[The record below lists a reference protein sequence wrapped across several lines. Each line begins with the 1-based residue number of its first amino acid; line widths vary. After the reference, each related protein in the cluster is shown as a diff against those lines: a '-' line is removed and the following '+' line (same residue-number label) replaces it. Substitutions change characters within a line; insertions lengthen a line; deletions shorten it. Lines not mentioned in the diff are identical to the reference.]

1 MWCYFQRFHIYSV
14 TGFSIIIDLILP
26 FYWLI
31 LQRFG
36 FCIPGMNITIHFD
49 TRRTSKV
56 DLNNRLWHKQLMIEL
71 KLLLLII
78 IANGTP
84 VLARNIFKSHFETAL
99 DFNRMF
105 FDGRPVFGPTK
116 TWRGIIVAIVITV
129 PFALLLG
136 FTAELGLVLAALAMV
151 GDLLG
156 SFIKRRL
163 KLAPSSRALGLDQI
177 PESLLPM
184 FACQGLLGLS
194 WQSTVMVVFLF
205 FVMELL
211 LSRLLYQ
218 LHIRKHPY

>member
-1 MWCYFQRFHIYSV
+1 V
-14 TGFSIIIDLILP
+14 
-26 FYWLI
+26 
-31 LQRFG
+31 
-36 FCIPGMNITIHFD
+36 
-49 TRRTSKV
+49 
-56 DLNNRLWHKQLMIEL
+56 IEL

-78 IANGTP
+78 IANGAP
-84 VLARNIFKSHFETAL
+84 VLARNILKSRFETAV
-99 DFNRMF
+99 DFNRVF

-116 TWRGIIVAIVITV
+116 TWRGIISAIFLTI

-136 FTAELGLVLAALAMV
+136 FTAELGLVLAALAMA

-156 SFIKRRL
+156 SFIKRRF
-163 KLAPSSRALGLDQI
+163 KLAPSSRALGLDQV

-184 FACQGLLGLS
+184 LACQVLLGLG

>member
-1 MWCYFQRFHIYSV
+1 V
-14 TGFSIIIDLILP
+14 
-26 FYWLI
+26 
-31 LQRFG
+31 
-36 FCIPGMNITIHFD
+36 
-49 TRRTSKV
+49 
-56 DLNNRLWHKQLMIEL
+56 IEL

-78 IANGTP
+78 IANGAP
-84 VLARNIFKSHFETAL
+84 VLARNILKSHFETAV
-99 DFNRMF
+99 DFNRVL

-116 TWRGIIVAIVITV
+116 TWRGFIVAIIATV

-136 FTAELGLVLAALAMV
+136 FTAELGLVLAALAMA

-163 KLAPSSRALGLDQI
+163 RLAPSSRALGLDQI

-184 FACQGLLGLS
+184 LACQGMLSLG

>member
-1 MWCYFQRFHIYSV
+1 
-14 TGFSIIIDLILP
+14 
-26 FYWLI
+26 
-31 LQRFG
+31 
-36 FCIPGMNITIHFD
+36 
-49 TRRTSKV
+49 
-56 DLNNRLWHKQLMIEL
+56 MIEL

-78 IANGTP
+78 IANGAP
-84 VLARNIFKSHFETAL
+84 VLARNILKSRFEIAV
-99 DFNRMF
+99 DFNRVF
-105 FDGRPVFGPTK
+105 FDGRPVFGPAK
-116 TWRGIIVAIVITV
+116 TWRGIISAIIVTV
-129 PFALLLG
+129 LFALLLG
-136 FTAELGLVLAALAMV
+136 FTAKLGLVLAALAMA

-163 KLAPSSRALGLDQI
+163 KLAPSSRALGLDQV

-184 FACQGLLGLS
+184 FACQAMLGLG

>member
-1 MWCYFQRFHIYSV
+1 
-14 TGFSIIIDLILP
+14 
-26 FYWLI
+26 
-31 LQRFG
+31 
-36 FCIPGMNITIHFD
+36 
-49 TRRTSKV
+49 
-56 DLNNRLWHKQLMIEL
+56 MIEL

-78 IANGTP
+78 IANGVP
-84 VLARNIFKSHFETAL
+84 VLTRNILKLHFDTAL
-99 DFNRMF
+99 DFNRVF

-116 TWRGIIVAIVITV
+116 TWRGIIAAIIITV
-129 PFALLLG
+129 PVTLLLG
-136 FTAELGLVLAALAMV
+136 FTAKLGLLLAALAMV

-163 KLAPSSRALGLDQI
+163 ELAPSSRALGLDQI

-184 FACQGLLGLS
+184 FACQVLLGLS
-194 WQSTVMVVFLF
+194 WQSTVMVVCLF

>member
-1 MWCYFQRFHIYSV
+1 
-14 TGFSIIIDLILP
+14 
-26 FYWLI
+26 
-31 LQRFG
+31 
-36 FCIPGMNITIHFD
+36 
-49 TRRTSKV
+49 
-56 DLNNRLWHKQLMIEL
+56 MIEL
-71 KLLLLII
+71 KLLFLII
-78 IANGTP
+78 IANGMP
-84 VLARNIFKSHFETAL
+84 VLARNILKSHFETAL
-99 DFNRMF
+99 DFNRVF

-116 TWRGIIVAIVITV
+116 TWRGVFTTIVISIPV
-129 PFALLLG
+129 ALLLG
-136 FTAELGLVLAALAMV
+136 FSAELGLVLAALAML

-194 WQSTVMVVFLF
+194 WQSTVMVVSLF

>member
-1 MWCYFQRFHIYSV
+1 MV
-14 TGFSIIIDLILP
+14 
-26 FYWLI
+26 
-31 LQRFG
+31 
-36 FCIPGMNITIHFD
+36 
-49 TRRTSKV
+49 
-56 DLNNRLWHKQLMIEL
+56 EL

-84 VLARNIFKSHFETAL
+84 VLARNILKSHFETAL
-99 DFNRMF
+99 DFNRVF
-105 FDGRPVFGPTK
+105 FDGRPVFGPAK
-116 TWRGIIVAIVITV
+116 TWRGIITAIIITV

-184 FACQGLLGLS
+184 FACQSLLGLG
-194 WQSTVMVVFLF
+194 WQSTLIVVFMF

-211 LSRLLYQ
+211 LSRLLYH

>member
-1 MWCYFQRFHIYSV
+1 
-14 TGFSIIIDLILP
+14 
-26 FYWLI
+26 
-31 LQRFG
+31 
-36 FCIPGMNITIHFD
+36 
-49 TRRTSKV
+49 
-56 DLNNRLWHKQLMIEL
+56 MIEL
-71 KLLLLII
+71 KLLFLII
-78 IANGTP
+78 IANGAP
-84 VLARNIFKSHFETAL
+84 VLARNILKSHFETAL
-99 DFNRMF
+99 DFNRIHF
-105 FDGRPVFGPTK
+105 NGQPVFGPTK
-116 TWRGIIVAIVITV
+116 TWRGIITAIIITV

-136 FTAELGLVLAALAMV
+136 FTIELGLMLAALAML

-184 FACQGLLGLS
+184 LACQALLDLG

-205 FVMELL
+205 FIMELL

>member
-1 MWCYFQRFHIYSV
+1 
-14 TGFSIIIDLILP
+14 
-26 FYWLI
+26 
-31 LQRFG
+31 
-36 FCIPGMNITIHFD
+36 
-49 TRRTSKV
+49 
-56 DLNNRLWHKQLMIEL
+56 MIEL

-78 IANGTP
+78 IANGVP
-84 VLARNIFKSHFETAL
+84 VLTRNILKLHFETAV
-99 DFNRMF
+99 DFNRVF

-116 TWRGIIVAIVITV
+116 TWRGIIAAIIITV
-129 PFALLLG
+129 PVTLLLG
-136 FTAELGLVLAALAMV
+136 FTAKLGLLLAALAMV

-218 LHIRKHPY
+218 LHIRNLPY